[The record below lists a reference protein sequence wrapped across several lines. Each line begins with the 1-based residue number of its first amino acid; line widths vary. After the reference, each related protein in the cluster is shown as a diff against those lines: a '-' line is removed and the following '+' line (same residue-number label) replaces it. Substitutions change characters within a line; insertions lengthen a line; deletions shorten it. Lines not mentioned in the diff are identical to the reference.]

1 MINSKRTEIISILIM
16 SLLLLFVGFMQSWSL
31 SFSILNMCIISAI
44 MSMGIN
50 MQWGYAGIF
59 NVGIMGFTA
68 LGGLAAVL
76 VSHAPI
82 NEAWS
87 AGGMGIMI
95 SFLLIVLISLIVYWV
110 NKRLKNNKKKYWIIT
125 LVIVIGLI
133 LVKIVYH
140 PSVTA
145 IEAVN
150 PTLTGFLGGMGLPI
164 IFSWI
169 VGGLFAAG
177 VAFAIGKIT
186 LGLRSDYLAIATL
199 GISEIIIAVLKSEE
213 WLARGVKN
221 VVGLKRPV
229 PYEIDLQQTEWFIA
243 SVKYFNESNLSD
255 IVDKLEYEKFL
266 NQLVIESSIIFVKIC
281 YAILFFVVLLIILYL
296 ANKAQISPWGRM
308 MRAIRDNEVSANAMG
323 KDVVKRHL
331 QVFVIGSG
339 VVGIAGAMLITLDSI
354 FTPVSFQPLR
364 YTFLIWIMVIVGGS
378 GNNLG
383 AILGGFIIWFTW
395 IEAAPASQ
403 FIINILTSGL
413 EDNNSFKIHLI
424 NSIPYFRYLIMGAIL
439 LLIMRYRPKG
449 ILPEKSSSQI

>member
-1 MINSKRTEIISILIM
+1 MIKSNRLEILSILIM
-16 SLLLLFVGFMQSWSL
+16 SLLLLFVGFLQSWSL

-82 NEAWS
+82 TEAWS
-87 AGGMGIMI
+87 AGGLGIMI
-95 SFLLIVLISLIVYWV
+95 SFLILVLISLIVYWI
-110 NKRLKNNKKKYWIIT
+110 NRKLKTDKKKYWIIT
-125 LVIVIGLI
+125 LVIIIGLI
-133 LVKIVYH
+133 IVKLIYH
-140 PSVTA
+140 PSVLA

-169 VGGLFAAG
+169 VGGFFAAS

-213 WLARGVKN
+213 WLSRGVKN

-229 PYEIDLQQTEWFIA
+229 PYEIDLQQTEWFISA
-243 SVKYFNESNLSD
+243 VQYINQSYLLN
-255 IVDKLEYEKFL
+255 IIDKLKYEKVL
-266 NQLVIESSIIFVKIC
+266 NQLVIDSSIIFVKIC
-281 YAILFFVVLLIILYL
+281 YAILFSIVLLIILYL

-308 MRAIRDNEVSANAMG
+308 MRAIRDNETSANAMG

-331 QVFVIGSG
+331 QIFVIGSG
-339 VVGIAGAMLITLDSI
+339 VVGIAGAMLITLDSL

-403 FIINILTSGL
+403 FVINILTSGL
-413 EDNNSFKIHLI
+413 EDNNSFKIHLL
-424 NSIPYFRYLIMGAIL
+424 NSIPYFRYLIMGVIL
-439 LLIMRYRPKG
+439 LLIMRFRPKG
-449 ILPEKSSSQI
+449 IIPEKIRYS

>member
-1 MINSKRTEIISILIM
+1 MIKSNRLEILSILIM
-16 SLLLLFVGFMQSWSL
+16 SLLLLFVGFLQSWSL

-82 NEAWS
+82 TEAWS
-87 AGGMGIMI
+87 AGGLGIMI
-95 SFLLIVLISLIVYWV
+95 SFLILVLISLIVYWI
-110 NKRLKNNKKKYWIIT
+110 NRKLKTDKKKYWIIT
-125 LVIVIGLI
+125 LVIIIGLI
-133 LVKIVYH
+133 IVKLIYH
-140 PSVTA
+140 PSVLA

-169 VGGLFAAG
+169 VGGFFAAA

-213 WLARGVKN
+213 WLSRGVKN

-229 PYEIDLQQTEWFIA
+229 PYEIDLQQTEWFISA
-243 SVKYFNESNLSD
+243 VQYLNRSYLLN
-255 IVDKLEYEKFL
+255 IIDKLNYEKVL
-266 NQLVIESSIIFVKIC
+266 NQLVIDSSIIFVKIC
-281 YAILFFVVLLIILYL
+281 YAILFSIVLLIILYL

-308 MRAIRDNEVSANAMG
+308 MRAIRDNETSANAMG

-331 QVFVIGSG
+331 QIFVIGSG
-339 VVGIAGAMLITLDSI
+339 VVGIAGAMLITLDSL
-354 FTPVSFQPLR
+354 FTPISFQPLR

-395 IEAAPASQ
+395 IEAAPAAQ
-403 FIINILTSGL
+403 FVINILTSGL
-413 EDNNSFKIHLI
+413 EDTNSFKIHLL
-424 NSIPYFRYLIMGAIL
+424 NSIPYFRYLIMGTIL
-439 LLIMRYRPKG
+439 LLIMRFRPKG
-449 ILPEKSSSQI
+449 IIPEKIRYS

>member
-1 MINSKRTEIISILIM
+1 MIKSNRTEFISILIM
-16 SLLLLFVGFMQSWSL
+16 SLLLLFVGLMQSWSL

-82 NEAWS
+82 TEAWT

-95 SFLLIVLISLIVYWV
+95 SFLIIVLISLVVYWL
-110 NKRLKNNKKKYWIIT
+110 NRRFKSNKKKYWIIT
-125 LVIVIGLI
+125 LVIIIGLI
-133 LVKIVYH
+133 FVKIIYH

-164 IFSWI
+164 IFSWV

-213 WLARGVKN
+213 WLARGGKN

-229 PYEIDLQQTEWFIA
+229 PYEIDLQKTEWFISA
-243 SVKYFNESNLSD
+243 VEYFNQSD
-255 IVDKLEYEKFL
+255 LLEIIDKLEYEKFL
-266 NQLVIESSIIFVKIC
+266 NQLVIDSSIIFVKIC
-281 YAILFFVVLLIILYL
+281 YAILFFLVLLTILYL

-308 MRAIRDNEVSANAMG
+308 MRAIRDNEISANAMG

-403 FIINILTSGL
+403 FIINIITSGL
-413 EDNNSFKIHLI
+413 EDTNSFKIHLL
-424 NSIPYFRYLIMGAIL
+424 NSIPYFRYLIMGTIL

-449 ILPEKSSSQI
+449 ILPEKIRYS

>member
-1 MINSKRTEIISILIM
+1 MIKSNRLEILSILIM
-16 SLLLLFVGFMQSWSL
+16 SLLLLFVGFLQSWSL

-82 NEAWS
+82 TEAWS
-87 AGGMGIMI
+87 AGGLGIMI
-95 SFLLIVLISLIVYWV
+95 SFLILVLISLIVYWI
-110 NKRLKNNKKKYWIIT
+110 NRKLKTDKKKYWIIT
-125 LVIVIGLI
+125 LVIIIGLI
-133 LVKIVYH
+133 IVKLIYH
-140 PSVTA
+140 PSVLA

-169 VGGLFAAG
+169 VGGFFAAA
-177 VAFAIGKIT
+177 VAFVIGKIT

-213 WLARGVKN
+213 WLSRGVKN

-229 PYEIDLQQTEWFIA
+229 PYEIDLQQTEWFISA
-243 SVKYFNESNLSD
+243 VQYLHRSYLLN
-255 IVDKLEYEKFL
+255 IIDKLKYEKVL
-266 NQLVIESSIIFVKIC
+266 NQLVIDSSIIFVKIC
-281 YAILFFVVLLIILYL
+281 YAILFSIVLLIILYL

-308 MRAIRDNEVSANAMG
+308 MRAIRDNETSANAMG

-331 QVFVIGSG
+331 QIFVIGSG
-339 VVGIAGAMLITLDSI
+339 VVGIAGAMLITLDSL
-354 FTPVSFQPLR
+354 FTPISFQPLR

-395 IEAAPASQ
+395 IEAAPTSQ
-403 FIINILTSGL
+403 FVINILTSSL

-424 NSIPYFRYLIMGAIL
+424 NSIPYFRYLIMGTIL

-449 ILPEKSSSQI
+449 IIPEKIRYS

>member
-16 SLLLLFVGFMQSWSL
+16 SLLLLFVGLMQSWSL
-31 SFSILNMCIISAI
+31 SFTILNMCIISAI

-95 SFLLIVLISLIVYWV
+95 SFLLIVLISLIVYWA
-110 NKRLKNNKKKYWIIT
+110 NKRLENNKKKYWIIT

-243 SVKYFNESNLSD
+243 SVKYFYESYLSE
-255 IVDKLEYEKFL
+255 IIDKLEYEKIL

-424 NSIPYFRYLIMGAIL
+424 NSIPYFRYLIMGTIL

-449 ILPEKSSSQI
+449 ILPEKIRYS

>member
-1 MINSKRTEIISILIM
+1 
-16 SLLLLFVGFMQSWSL
+16 
-31 SFSILNMCIISAI
+31 
-44 MSMGIN
+44 MGIN

-82 NEAWS
+82 YEAWS

-110 NKRLKNNKKKYWIIT
+110 NRRLKNNKKKYWIIT

-243 SVKYFNESNLSD
+243 SVKYFYESHLLE

-413 EDNNSFKIHLI
+413 EDTNSFKIHLI
-424 NSIPYFRYLIMGAIL
+424 NSIPYFRYLIMGTIL

-449 ILPEKSSSQI
+449 ILPEKIRYS

>member
-1 MINSKRTEIISILIM
+1 MIKENKVEIIAICIM
-16 SLLLLFVGFMQSWSL
+16 VFLFFFVGFAQSWSL
-31 SFSILNMCIISAI
+31 SLSILNMCIISAI

-82 NEAWS
+82 TEAWS
-87 AGGMGIMI
+87 AGGLGIMI
-95 SFLLIVLISLIVYWV
+95 SFLILVLISLIVYWI
-110 NKRLKNNKKKYWIIT
+110 NRKLKTDKKKYWIIT
-125 LVIVIGLI
+125 LVIIIGLI
-133 LVKIVYH
+133 IVKLIYH
-140 PSVTA
+140 PSVLA

-169 VGGLFAAG
+169 VGGFFAAA
-177 VAFAIGKIT
+177 VAFVIGKIT

-213 WLARGVKN
+213 WLSRGVKN

-229 PYEIDLQQTEWFIA
+229 PYEIDLQQTEWFISA
-243 SVKYFNESNLSD
+243 VQYLNQSYLVN
-255 IVDKLEYEKFL
+255 IIDKLEYEKVL
-266 NQLVIESSIIFVKIC
+266 NQFVIDSSIIFVKIC
-281 YAILFFVVLLIILYL
+281 YAILFSIVLLIILYL

-308 MRAIRDNEVSANAMG
+308 MRAIRDNETSANAMG

-331 QVFVIGSG
+331 QIFVIGSG
-339 VVGIAGAMLITLDSI
+339 VVGIAGAMLITLDSL
-354 FTPVSFQPLR
+354 FTPISFQPLR

-395 IEAAPASQ
+395 IEAAPISH
-403 FIINILTSGL
+403 FVINILTSSL

-424 NSIPYFRYLIMGAIL
+424 NSIPYFRYLIMGTIL

-449 ILPEKSSSQI
+449 IIPEKIRYS

>member
-1 MINSKRTEIISILIM
+1 MKSQKEIIAISIMATLF
-16 SLLLLFVGFMQSWSL
+16 LLVGYFQSWSL

-76 VSHAPI
+76 VSHSPI
-82 NEAWS
+82 VDAWN
-87 AGGMGIMI
+87 AGGSGII
-95 SFLLIVLISLIVYWV
+95 LSLFILIILSGVVYFLNNILKS
-110 NKRLKNNKKKYWIIT
+110 NKYKIWIIIF
-125 LVIVIGLI
+125 VIVIGYI
-133 LVKIVYH
+133 LLNIIYRPAVI
-140 PSVTA
+140 S
-145 IEAVN
+145 IESVN
-150 PTLTGFLGGMGLPI
+150 PSLTGWLGGLGLPI
-164 IFSWI
+164 IFSWL

-177 VAFAIGKIT
+177 VAFAIGKVT

-199 GISEIIIAVLKSEE
+199 GISEIIISILKSEE
-213 WLARGVKN
+213 WLSRGVKN
-221 VVGLKRPV
+221 VVGVKRPV
-229 PYEIDLQQTEWFIA
+229 PYEIDLQQSEWFI
-243 SVKYFNESNLSD
+243 SIITYFNQSFLNSIENK
-255 IVDKLEYEKFL
+255 IELEKIL
-266 NQLVIESSIIFVKIC
+266 NQLVIDSSIVFVKIC
-281 YAILFFVVLLIILYL
+281 YALLFFTVLMIILLL

-308 MRAIRDNEVSANAMG
+308 MRAIRDNETSANAMG

-383 AILGGFIIWFTW
+383 AVLGGFIIWFAW

-403 FIINILTSGL
+403 FIINFFTLGM
-413 EDNNSFKIHLI
+413 EENNPLKLHLL
-424 NSIPYFRYLIMGAIL
+424 NSIPYFRYLIMGLVL
-439 LLIMRYRPKG
+439 LLIMRFRPKG
-449 ILPEKSSSQI
+449 ILPEKIRYS

>member
-1 MINSKRTEIISILIM
+1 MKSQKEIIAISIMATLF
-16 SLLLLFVGFMQSWSL
+16 LLVGYFQSWSL

-76 VSHAPI
+76 VSHSPI
-82 NEAWS
+82 VDAWN
-87 AGGMGIMI
+87 AGGSGII
-95 SFLLIVLISLIVYWV
+95 LSLFILIILSGVVYFLNNILKS
-110 NKRLKNNKKKYWIIT
+110 NKYKIWIIIF
-125 LVIVIGLI
+125 VIVIGYI
-133 LVKIVYH
+133 LLNIIYR
-140 PSVTA
+140 PSVIS
-145 IEAVN
+145 IESVN
-150 PTLTGFLGGMGLPI
+150 PSLTGWLGGLGLPI
-164 IFSWI
+164 IFSWL

-177 VAFAIGKIT
+177 VAFAIGKVT

-199 GISEIIIAVLKSEE
+199 GISEIIISILKSEE
-213 WLARGVKN
+213 WLSRGVKN

-229 PYEIDLQQTEWFIA
+229 PYEIDLQQSEWFI
-243 SVKYFNESNLSD
+243 SIITYFNQSFLHSIENK
-255 IVDKLEYEKFL
+255 IELEKIL
-266 NQLVIESSIIFVKIC
+266 NQLVIDSSIVFVKIC
-281 YAILFFVVLLIILYL
+281 YALLFFTVLMIILLL

-308 MRAIRDNEVSANAMG
+308 MRAIRDNETSANAMG

-383 AILGGFIIWFTW
+383 AVLGGFIIWFAW

-403 FIINILTSGL
+403 FIINFFTLGM
-413 EDNNSFKIHLI
+413 EENNPLKLHLL
-424 NSIPYFRYLIMGAIL
+424 NSIPYFRYLIMGLVL
-439 LLIMRYRPKG
+439 LLIMRFRPKG
-449 ILPEKSSSQI
+449 ILPEKIRYS